1 MKSMK
6 KWLSLLLAVLMVVG
20 MMAMASCADEEEQP
34 EDQEQTPGEDQ
45 TPDEVP
51 EEPEEVRLPLDLPEE
66 TYGGKEI
73 HFLSWS
79 CGGQD
84 QAGSS
89 WIPWEEIDVPDY
101 DGDPINKAIYD
112 RNGTVEE
119 KLNVTIST
127 EYVSVDQGY
136 VSTLR
141 SNHTSGDDAY
151 QVATSRS
158 YEIKTIVLEGLMYN
172 MYELDNLHTDMPWW
186 NQDSVRS
193 FTLGSTLYFAA
204 PEMLLRDKGATACMY
219 YNASVAT
226 DKNVEGLYEM
236 VKAGEWTFEE
246 FVSICEDVSA
256 SMDGDDIM
264 NSHEDVWGATVSD
277 DAVFFLFGGANLRF
291 AHIDDDGYIEYD
303 FGSEESIVFMQD
315 IFDLVIYTDYCAH
328 GKVVDLSGASQPM
341 FKTDNALFTF
351 EMVKSISLLRN
362 MESDFGVLPVPK
374 YDSYQED
381 YASLV
386 WVHHDCVLG
395 MPAVVKDADAVAA
408 ALEYMS
414 YLSYYDIYPVFYD
427 TVIMGKSTRDEQ
439 SKEMLEI
446 VFKTRLFDP
455 GQYWDNGEGASG
467 VQGAYLRLAQTGES
481 NIASIW
487 AKHEK
492 AVETGFGKLNDLIDE
507 MS

>member
-6 KWLSLLLAVLMVVG
+6 QWLSLVLAMLMVFG
-20 MMAMASCADEEEQP
+20 MMAMVSCADEQKQP
-34 EDQEQTPGEDQ
+34 DEEQTPGDEQ
-45 TPDEVP
+45 TP
-51 EEPEEVRLPLDLPEE
+51 EEPEEPEVVRLPLELPNT
-66 TYGGKEI
+66 TYNGKEI

-84 QAGSS
+84 QAGMS

-119 KLNVTIST
+119 KLNVTISS
-127 EYVSVDQGY
+127 EYISVDQGY

-141 SNHTSGDDAY
+141 NNHTSGDDAY
-151 QVATSRS
+151 QVATCRS
-158 YEIKTIVLEGLMYN
+158 YEIKTMVLENLMYN
-172 MYELDNLHTDMPWW
+172 MYELSELHTDMPWW

-204 PEMLLRDKGATACMY
+204 PEMLLRDKGATAAMY
-219 YNASVAT
+219 YNATVAT
-226 DKNVEGLYEM
+226 NKGVDGLYET
-236 VKAGEWTFEE
+236 VKNGDWTFEE
-246 FVSICEDVSA
+246 YVSICEDVAA
-256 SMDGDDIM
+256 SMDGDDMM
-264 NSHEDVWGATVSD
+264 NSANDVWGAHVSD
-277 DAVFFLFGGANLRF
+277 DAVFFLFGGANMKF
-291 AHIDDDGYIEYD
+291 AHIDDDGYIAYD
-303 FGSEESIVFMQD
+303 FGSEESILFMQD

-328 GKVVDLSGASQPM
+328 DKVVDLSDSTTGI
-341 FKTDNALFTF
+341 FKSDNALFEF
-351 EMVKSISLLRN
+351 EMVKSITRLRD

-374 YDSYQED
+374 YDSYQEN

-395 MPAVVKDADAVAA
+395 LPAVVQDADAVAA
-408 ALEYMS
+408 TLEYMS

-439 SKEMLEI
+439 SKEMLKI
-446 VFKTRLFDP
+446 VFETRLFDP
-455 GQYWDNGEGASG
+455 GQYWDNGEGATG
-467 VQGAYLRLAQTGES
+467 VQGAYLRLAQTGNS

-487 AKHEK
+487 GQYEK
-492 AVETGFGKLNDLIDE
+492 AVETSFGKLNDLIDE
-507 MS
+507 LG